1 MNRAVRLSAS
11 LVLSLL
17 VTVSFSP
24 ATLAVDGEASRQEVA
39 RLATQAE
46 EAFTAGVAASKD
58 NNNAAAC
65 RYFENAAVL
74 WENAI
79 YASLGMMTD
88 PAYDRDEVSHNNDN
102 LQENADKAKRNAKAL
117 CGR

>member
-1 MNRAVRLSAS
+1 MNRAARISAT
-11 LVLSLL
+11 LALSLL
-17 VTVSFSP
+17 ATVSFSP
-24 ATLAVDGEASRQEVA
+24 AALAGTGEASRQEVA

-46 EAFTAGVAASKD
+46 EAFTAGLAAAKD

-88 PAYDRDEVSHNNDN
+88 PAYDRDEVSRNNDN
-102 LQENADKAKRNAKAL
+102 LQENADSAKKNAKIV
-117 CGR
+117 CGQ